1 MADLLSTGISG
12 VRTYQRAL
20 ATVGNNI
27 ANVDTEGYSRQR
39 IEIAQSASSSEGS
52 LNIGNGARA
61 VRVQRSYDNFVVENL
76 RSSQSQLNKHQ
87 ATLEYVTQ
95 LENILADKQLSLS
108 TSMDGFFAAVQEV
121 SLAPSSVAARQNM
134 LNVAESTVAQF
145 SSVGTQLSLIEENSY
160 SDLTGQVSSLNQL
173 ADQLASVNA
182 SLNRV
187 NSLDKQPNELLDR
200 RDTLIQGMS
209 KLLRVHVVEK
219 NNGAVD
225 IHIGDVASGQY
236 LVKDKTAST
245 LGIERSATNPD
256 EAVLMLDPFMSPQK
270 VTQVVG
276 GSIAGISEFRQNSLT
291 ILRDELDTLT
301 QVFVGEVNDAHAL
314 GIDAQGNFGGELF
327 SLGNI
332 YTVTPGLNKGTGF
345 VTVSAVP
352 NAKIE
357 KLTMELSYSDSKKL
371 WTLTDTVSKE
381 AVTGSSELTMG
392 GVKFTLTGAPKDAD
406 TFSLTST
413 KRPIDALQVS
423 VTEHTTI
430 ASGGAVSVARAT
442 TNTSG
447 TKMILNGY
455 VKPTAAVVDTTM
467 DTALR
472 NNIAQVAASSIAA
485 SNNVAFVIP
494 ANTQDTQ
501 FYSTEQNGS
510 SDIKMQVFTRA
521 GKQLYGSTL
530 TSSEQTALITSG
542 NGFSTTAAY
551 DSTYNNQTGSNAY
564 MDVSVTVA
572 NPTLTNPVPATATM
586 TISGSAI
593 KATDTMTMTAGS
605 ATFTH
610 TFAADANLAT
620 SAAAY
625 VAAWNASTDANV
637 SLYTASN
644 SAGAITI
651 TEDTAT
657 TGTLTFAGS
666 VARVGVGSNIAVA
679 TPAAAGTT
687 GVKGDLRDY
696 FAMAGSLKEDLLVFV
711 TGAGTAEVSGQWGN
725 LAVVDVREQLRQNID
740 VQFAANASSYVL
752 TDSTTNTNIASGTYT
767 AGSTIEHNGWTVSFD
782 APIQAN
788 DKFSV
793 RGNSA
798 QAGDNRNL
806 LKLIE
811 LQDNKDIFSGRGDF
825 TEVYTD
831 IIGDLGYSVVQSAVS
846 RDAQQI
852 IFDQAQAKRDETSA
866 VSLDEEAAD
875 MLRYQQA
882 YQASAQIISTATKL
896 FDTILGIR

>member
-39 IEIAQSASSSEGS
+39 VEIAQSASSSEGS

-121 SLAPSSVAARQNM
+121 SLSPSSVAARQNM

-145 SSVGTQLSLIEENSY
+145 TSVGTQLSLIEENSY

-200 RDTLIQGMS
+200 RDTLIQDMS

-245 LGIERSATNPD
+245 LGIDRSAANPD
-256 EAVLMLDPFMSPQK
+256 EAVLMLDPYMSPQK

-301 QVFVGEVNDAHAL
+301 QVFVGEVNDTHAL

-352 NAKIE
+352 NTKIE
-357 KLTMELSYSDSKKL
+357 KLTMELSYSDSQKL

-392 GVKFTLTGAPKDAD
+392 GVKFTLTGVPKDAD
-406 TFSLTST
+406 TFNLTST

-455 VKPTAAVVDTTM
+455 VKPTVAVADTTM

-494 ANTQDTQ
+494 ANTQDSQ
-501 FYSTEQNGS
+501 FYSTEQNDS

-521 GKQLYGSTL
+521 GKQLYGSAL

-542 NGFSTTAAY
+542 NGFSATAAY

-564 MDVSVTVA
+564 MDASVTVA
-572 NPTLTNPVPATATM
+572 NAD
-586 TISGSAI
+586 SG
-593 KATDTMTMTAGS
+593 DT
-605 ATFTH
+605 
-610 TFAADANLAT
+610 
-620 SAAAY
+620 
-625 VAAWNASTDANV
+625 
-637 SLYTASN
+637 
-644 SAGAITI
+644 
-651 TEDTAT
+651 
-657 TGTLTFAGS
+657 
-666 VARVGVGSNIAVA
+666 
-679 TPAAAGTT
+679 
-687 GVKGDLRDY
+687 RDY
-696 FAMAGSLKEDLLVFV
+696 FALAGSLKEDLLVFV
-711 TGAGTAEVSGQWGN
+711 TGTGAAEVSGQWGN
-725 LAVVDVREQLRQNID
+725 VAEVDVREQLRQNID
-740 VQFAANASSYVL
+740 IQFAADASSYVL

-767 AGSTIEHNGWTVSFD
+767 AGNTIEHNGWTVSFD

>member
-1 MADLLSTGISG
+1 MT
-12 VRTYQRAL
+12 
-20 ATVGNNI
+20 
-27 ANVDTEGYSRQR
+27 
-39 IEIAQSASSSEGS
+39 
-52 LNIGNGARA
+52 
-61 VRVQRSYDNFVVENL
+61 
-76 RSSQSQLNKHQ
+76 
-87 ATLEYVTQ
+87 
-95 LENILADKQLSLS
+95 
-108 TSMDGFFAAVQEV
+108 
-121 SLAPSSVAARQNM
+121 
-134 LNVAESTVAQF
+134 
-145 SSVGTQLSLIEENSY
+145 
-160 SDLTGQVSSLNQL
+160 
-173 ADQLASVNA
+173 
-182 SLNRV
+182 
-187 NSLDKQPNELLDR
+187 
-200 RDTLIQGMS
+200 
-209 KLLRVHVVEK
+209 
-219 NNGAVD
+219 
-225 IHIGDVASGQY
+225 
-236 LVKDKTAST
+236 
-245 LGIERSATNPD
+245 
-256 EAVLMLDPFMSPQK
+256 PQK

-442 TNTSG
+442 TNASG

-572 NPTLTNPVPATATM
+572 NPTLMNPVPATATM

-593 KATDTMTMTAGS
+593 KATDTMTMSAGS

-666 VARVGVGSNIAVA
+666 VARVGVSSNIAVA

-740 VQFAANASSYVL
+740 IQFAADASSYF
-752 TDSTTNTNIASGTYT
+752 N
-767 AGSTIEHNGWTVSFD
+767 
-782 APIQAN
+782 
-788 DKFSV
+788 
-793 RGNSA
+793 
-798 QAGDNRNL
+798 
-806 LKLIE
+806 
-811 LQDNKDIFSGRGDF
+811 
-825 TEVYTD
+825 
-831 IIGDLGYSVVQSAVS
+831 
-846 RDAQQI
+846 
-852 IFDQAQAKRDETSA
+852 
-866 VSLDEEAAD
+866 
-875 MLRYQQA
+875 
-882 YQASAQIISTATKL
+882 
-896 FDTILGIR
+896 

>member
-39 IEIAQSASSSEGS
+39 VEIAQSASSSEGS

-121 SLAPSSVAARQNM
+121 SLSPSSVAARQNM

-145 SSVGTQLSLIEENSY
+145 TSVGTQLSLIEENSY

-200 RDTLIQGMS
+200 RDTLIQDMS

-245 LGIERSATNPD
+245 LGIDRSAANPD
-256 EAVLMLDPFMSPQK
+256 EAVLMLDPYMSPQK

-301 QVFVGEVNDAHAL
+301 QVFVGEVNDTHAL

-357 KLTMELSYSDSKKL
+357 KLTMELSYSDSQKL

-392 GVKFTLTGAPKDAD
+392 GVKFTLTGVPKDAD

-455 VKPTAAVVDTTM
+455 VKPTVAVADTTM

-494 ANTQDTQ
+494 ANTQDSQ
-501 FYSTEQNGS
+501 FYSTEQNDS

-521 GKQLYGSTL
+521 GKQLYGSAL

-542 NGFSTTAAY
+542 NGFSATAAY

-564 MDVSVTVA
+564 MDASVTVA
-572 NPTLTNPVPATATM
+572 NAD
-586 TISGSAI
+586 SG
-593 KATDTMTMTAGS
+593 DT
-605 ATFTH
+605 
-610 TFAADANLAT
+610 
-620 SAAAY
+620 
-625 VAAWNASTDANV
+625 
-637 SLYTASN
+637 
-644 SAGAITI
+644 
-651 TEDTAT
+651 
-657 TGTLTFAGS
+657 
-666 VARVGVGSNIAVA
+666 
-679 TPAAAGTT
+679 
-687 GVKGDLRDY
+687 RDY
-696 FAMAGSLKEDLLVFV
+696 FALAGSLKEDLLVFV
-711 TGAGTAEVSGQWGN
+711 TGTGAAEVSGQWGN
-725 LAVVDVREQLRQNID
+725 VAEVDVREQLRQNID
-740 VQFAANASSYVL
+740 IQFAADASSYVL

-767 AGSTIEHNGWTVSFD
+767 AGNTIEHNGWTVSFD

>member
-39 IEIAQSASSSEGS
+39 VEIAQSASSSEGS

-121 SLAPSSVAARQNM
+121 SLSPSSVAARQNM

-145 SSVGTQLSLIEENSY
+145 TSVGTQLSLIEENSY

-200 RDTLIQGMS
+200 RDTLIQDMS

-245 LGIERSATNPD
+245 LGIDRSAANPD
-256 EAVLMLDPFMSPQK
+256 EAVLMLDPYMSPQK

-301 QVFVGEVNDAHAL
+301 QVFVGEVNDTHAL

-357 KLTMELSYSDSKKL
+357 KLTMELSYSDSQKL

-392 GVKFTLTGAPKDAD
+392 GVKFTLTGVPKDAD

-455 VKPTAAVVDTTM
+455 VKPTVAVADTTM

-494 ANTQDTQ
+494 ANTQDSQ
-501 FYSTEQNGS
+501 FYSTEQNDS

-521 GKQLYGSTL
+521 GKQLYGSAL
-530 TSSEQTALITSG
+530 TSSEQTAVITSG
-542 NGFSTTAAY
+542 NGFSATAAY

-564 MDVSVTVA
+564 MDASVTVA
-572 NPTLTNPVPATATM
+572 NAD
-586 TISGSAI
+586 SG
-593 KATDTMTMTAGS
+593 DT
-605 ATFTH
+605 
-610 TFAADANLAT
+610 
-620 SAAAY
+620 
-625 VAAWNASTDANV
+625 
-637 SLYTASN
+637 
-644 SAGAITI
+644 
-651 TEDTAT
+651 
-657 TGTLTFAGS
+657 
-666 VARVGVGSNIAVA
+666 
-679 TPAAAGTT
+679 
-687 GVKGDLRDY
+687 RDY
-696 FAMAGSLKEDLLVFV
+696 FALAGSLKEDLLVFV
-711 TGAGTAEVSGQWGN
+711 TGTGAAEVSGQWGN
-725 LAVVDVREQLRQNID
+725 VAEVDVREQLRQNID
-740 VQFAANASSYVL
+740 IQFAADASSYIL

-767 AGSTIEHNGWTVSFD
+767 AGNTIEHNGWTVSFD